1 MVYNVFIDLGMFFFI
16 TASIVAGYKLV
27 TPYIRVEAYKAG
39 YYVGRLRQHADKN
52 KVDLDKET
60 ANVLRSD
67 WNLLKKL
74 DPEIKVKT
82 YVEETDELFNEKKK

>member
-1 MVYNVFIDLGMFFFI
+1 MVYNVFADLGVLAFI
-16 TASIVAGYKLV
+16 IAMIVIGYKALK
-27 TPYIRVEAYKAG
+27 PYTRVEAYKAG

-67 WNLLKKL
+67 WGLLKKL
-74 DPEIKVKT
+74 DPEVKVKN
-82 YVEETDELFNEKKK
+82 YVQETDAMFDEKKK